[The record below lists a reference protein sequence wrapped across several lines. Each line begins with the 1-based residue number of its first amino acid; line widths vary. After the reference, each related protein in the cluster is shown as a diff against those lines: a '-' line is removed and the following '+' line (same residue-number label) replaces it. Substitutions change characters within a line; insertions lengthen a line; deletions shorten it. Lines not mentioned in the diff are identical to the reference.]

1 MRLYIVLAVV
11 MLAGSW
17 AAWSEWLRFRR
28 DPLAKPLSDTW
39 RPHE

>member
-1 MRLYIVLAVV
+1 MRIAIVLAVV

-28 DPLAKPLSDTW
+28 DPLRPLSKEWPDAE
-39 RPHE
+39 R